1 MLIQDPDRKIVKY
14 FDDGKRY
21 RITIKSSDSTIQ
33 IYEGSVTIKSSDN
46 AVQIYEGSE
55 NTHICF
61 ALQLAHPQKS
71 PLIGYAKHLGN
82 EEHEAFPKYN
92 WRNKQISGEA
102 GVDLDD
108 VVAWY
113 RRYIGN
119 PIVEEIR

>member
-21 RITIKSSDSTIQ
+21 RITIKSS
-33 IYEGSVTIKSSDN
+33 SD

-55 NTHICF
+55 NSHICF
-61 ALQLAHPQKS
+61 AFQLDHPRRS

-102 GVDLDD
+102 DVDLAD
-108 VVAWY
+108 VIAWY
-113 RRYIGN
+113 RRYLGK
-119 PIVEEIR
+119 PIVEEIEAD